1 MARPRKTLAQQQS
14 RRTTEVQ
21 EELKATEEKLNEL
34 TPLQNEPPEHL
45 DDLAKEEYKRIVEL
59 LKELP
64 PIASLDLSLVQAY
77 CQTYSNYVQATK
89 HLNKHGLVTETER
102 GTKLSSYYTAQR
114 DSTDRLIS
122 LSNKLGLNLDSRM
135 KVMSPSTKKK
145 DNSDPMSD
153 FFDD

>member
-1 MARPRKTLAQQQS
+1 MPRPKKPLDQQKT
-14 RRTTEVQ
+14 RRTTQVQ
-21 EELKATEEKLNEL
+21 EELKATEEQLQQLK
-34 TPLQNEPPEHL
+34 PLQKTPPAYL
-45 DDLAKEEYKRIVEL
+45 DATAKKEYKRITTL
-59 LKELP
+59 LEELP
-64 PIASLDLSLVQAY
+64 IADLDLSLVIAY

-135 KVMSPSTKKK
+135 KIVTPKKETKEK
-145 DNSDPMSD
+145 DEFGDMLND
-153 FFDD
+153 

>member
-1 MARPRKTLAQQQS
+1 MPRPKKPLDQQKT
-14 RRTTEVQ
+14 RRTTQVQ
-21 EELKATEEKLNEL
+21 EELKATEEQLQQLK
-34 TPLQNEPPEHL
+34 PLQKTPPAYL
-45 DDLAKEEYKRIVEL
+45 DATAKKEYKRITTL
-59 LKELP
+59 LEELP
-64 PIASLDLSLVQAY
+64 IADLDLSLVVAY

-135 KVMSPSTKKK
+135 KIVTPKKETKEK
-145 DNSDPMSD
+145 DEFGDMLND
-153 FFDD
+153 

>member
-1 MARPRKTLAQQQS
+1 MPRPKKPLDQQKT

-21 EELKATEEKLNEL
+21 EELKATEEQLQQLK
-34 TPLQNEPPEHL
+34 PLQKTPPAYL
-45 DDLAKEEYKRIVEL
+45 DATAKKEYKRITTL
-59 LKELP
+59 LEELP
-64 PIASLDLSLVQAY
+64 IADLDLSLVVAY

-135 KVMSPSTKKK
+135 KILTPKQESKEK
-145 DNSDPMSD
+145 DEFGEMLDE
-153 FFDD
+153 

>member
-1 MARPRKTLAQQQS
+1 MPRPKKPLDQQKT

-21 EELKATEEKLNEL
+21 EELKATEEQLQQLK
-34 TPLQNEPPEHL
+34 PLQKTPPAYL
-45 DDLAKEEYKRIVEL
+45 DATAKKEYKRITTL
-59 LKELP
+59 LEELP
-64 PIASLDLSLVQAY
+64 IADLDLSLVVAY

-135 KVMSPSTKKK
+135 KIVTPKKETKEK
-145 DNSDPMSD
+145 DEFGDMLND
-153 FFDD
+153 

>member
-1 MARPRKTLAQQQS
+1 MPRPKKPLDQQKT

-21 EELKATEEKLNEL
+21 EELKATEEQLQQLK
-34 TPLQNEPPEHL
+34 PLQKTPPAYL
-45 DDLAKEEYKRIVEL
+45 DATAKKEYKRITTL
-59 LKELP
+59 LEELP
-64 PIASLDLSLVQAY
+64 IADLDLSLVVAY
-77 CQTYSNYVQATK
+77 SQTYSNWVQATK

-135 KVMSPSTKKK
+135 KIVTPKKETKEK
-145 DNSDPMSD
+145 DEFGDMLND
-153 FFDD
+153 

>member
-1 MARPRKTLAQQQS
+1 MPRPKKPLDQQKS
-14 RRTTEVQ
+14 RRTKEVQ
-21 EELKATEEKLNEL
+21 EELKATEEQLQQLK
-34 TPLQNEPPEHL
+34 PLQKTPPAYL
-45 DDLAKEEYKRIVEL
+45 DATAKKEYKRITTL
-59 LKELP
+59 LEELP
-64 PIASLDLSLVQAY
+64 IADLDLSLVVAY

-135 KVMSPSTKKK
+135 KIVTPKKETKEK
-145 DNSDPMSD
+145 DEFGDMLND
-153 FFDD
+153 

>member
-1 MARPRKTLAQQQS
+1 MPRPKKPLDQQKT
-14 RRTTEVQ
+14 RRTTQVQ
-21 EELKATEEKLNEL
+21 EELKATEEQLQQLK
-34 TPLQNEPPEHL
+34 PLQKTPPAYL
-45 DDLAKEEYKRIVEL
+45 DATAKKEYKRITTL
-59 LKELP
+59 LEELP
-64 PIASLDLSLVQAY
+64 IANLDLSLVVAY

-135 KVMSPSTKKK
+135 KIVTPKKETKEK
-145 DNSDPMSD
+145 DEFGDMLND
-153 FFDD
+153 

>member
-1 MARPRKTLAQQQS
+1 MPRPKKSLDQQKT
-14 RRTTEVQ
+14 RRTTQVQ
-21 EELKATEEKLNEL
+21 EELKATEEQLQQLK
-34 TPLQNEPPEHL
+34 PLQKTPPAYL
-45 DDLAKEEYKRIVEL
+45 DATAKKEYKRITTLLEEL
-59 LKELP
+59 L
-64 PIASLDLSLVQAY
+64 IADLDLSLVVAY

-135 KVMSPSTKKK
+135 KIVTPKKETKEK
-145 DNSDPMSD
+145 DEFGDMLND
-153 FFDD
+153 

>member
-1 MARPRKTLAQQQS
+1 MPRPKKPLDQQKT
-14 RRTTEVQ
+14 RRTTQVQ
-21 EELKATEEKLNEL
+21 EELKATEEQLQQLK
-34 TPLQNEPPEHL
+34 PLQKTPPAYL
-45 DDLAKEEYKRIVEL
+45 DATAKKEYKRITTL
-59 LKELP
+59 LEELP
-64 PIASLDLSLVQAY
+64 IADLDLSLVVAY

-135 KVMSPSTKKK
+135 KVMSPKDTKKK
-145 DNSDPMSD
+145 DDDVMSD

>member
-1 MARPRKTLAQQQS
+1 MPRPKKPLDQQKT

-21 EELKATEEKLNEL
+21 EELKATEEQLQQLK
-34 TPLQNEPPEHL
+34 PLQKTPPAYL
-45 DDLAKEEYKRIVEL
+45 DATAKKEYKRITTLLEEL
-59 LKELP
+59 L
-64 PIASLDLSLVQAY
+64 IADLDLSLVVAY
-77 CQTYSNYVQATK
+77 CQTYSNWVQATK

-135 KVMSPSTKKK
+135 KIVTPKKETKEK
-145 DNSDPMSD
+145 DEFGDMLND
-153 FFDD
+153 

>member
-1 MARPRKTLAQQQS
+1 MPRPKKPLDQQKT
-14 RRTTEVQ
+14 RRTTQVQ
-21 EELKATEEKLNEL
+21 EELKATEEQLQQLK
-34 TPLQNEPPEHL
+34 PLQKTPPAYL
-45 DDLAKEEYKRIVEL
+45 DATAKKEYKRITTLLEEL
-59 LKELP
+59 S
-64 PIASLDLSLVQAY
+64 IADLDLSLVVAY

-135 KVMSPSTKKK
+135 KIVTPKKETKEK
-145 DNSDPMSD
+145 DEFGDMLND
-153 FFDD
+153 

>member
-1 MARPRKTLAQQQS
+1 MPRPKKPLDQQKT

-21 EELKATEEKLNEL
+21 EELKATEEQLQQLK
-34 TPLQNEPPEHL
+34 PLQKTPPAYL
-45 DDLAKEEYKRIVEL
+45 DATAKKEYKRITTL
-59 LKELP
+59 LEELP
-64 PIASLDLSLVQAY
+64 IADLDLSLVVAY
-77 CQTYSNYVQATK
+77 SQTYSNYVQATK

-135 KVMSPSTKKK
+135 KIVTPKKETKEK
-145 DNSDPMSD
+145 DEFGDMLND
-153 FFDD
+153 

>member
-1 MARPRKTLAQQQS
+1 MPRPKKPLDQQKT
-14 RRTTEVQ
+14 RRTTQVQ
-21 EELKATEEKLNEL
+21 EELKATEEQLQQLK
-34 TPLQNEPPEHL
+34 PLQKTPPTYL
-45 DDLAKEEYKRIVEL
+45 DATAKKEYKRITTL
-59 LKELP
+59 LEELP
-64 PIASLDLSLVQAY
+64 IADLDLSLVVAY

-135 KVMSPSTKKK
+135 KIVTPKKETKEK
-145 DNSDPMSD
+145 DEFGDMLND
-153 FFDD
+153 